1 MQTTQCPNCGY
12 RLEFDPSVSSVRC
25 DCCDSSFPID
35 RLLNKAGATAG
46 AGATSA
52 ATAASIAQLI
62 DSPDAGLVYIQNRFD
77 NTDWEAYTETLEV
90 IIPEIEEMV
99 EKSKIKFGATASAW
113 LLDFESVAYPLNKKL
128 EGLHAK
134 ASKMAEQYS
143 DVDLTAILM
152 DFDLY
157 KEVTASI
164 CDQKDALIKR
174 LENAVKY
181 AEKFA
186 LEEKA
191 LSKMKEDL
199 AAIKT
204 ALEAM
209 EPVKNPSEVPELKAA
224 QDKIDEE
231 KVKEF
236 AARGL
241 AVKEIYSDA
250 LKMMDDKNADRNELL
265 RRLESIRGY
274 SNVNEKIG
282 AVNRYYAF
290 NGEYYNF
297 CGRSFVF
304 KLKPKENLFD
314 PKALSDKTKNKKED
328 KKKKDEKPEE
338 EYNGDVLQL
347 FEVVDKKPA
356 KEPILENITQILT
369 VYGSRLY
376 YIKLDSSICYFDIV
390 TKREFELDKGKV
402 GDYVFKRDE
411 EGRIIINYNNDRT
424 AFYVRKCLPLEV
436 LKKGCIAKLLKK
448 QDEAF
453 ERRNNFSLLQVSLV
467 SDFSNTVIKEMED
480 VTEVLGTN
488 IFYLKAE
495 ELSLEEIKAKKKADA
510 KKAAPVTTEEEN
522 EKEEIKREFRVYN
535 MVSGKDRS
543 LLDENCVIHSVVDGN
558 VIFTRFSPN
567 DYNKDLYAYNIE
579 KSEEVLIENNVLD
592 YFGVIKGR
600 VYYYVGN
607 DDYCPMFSNNLEGT
621 DRIEIMTNVAKII
634 AVRAGWLYLLKRIGR
649 FNVLIKVSS
658 DGKERMVVCLDFN
671 QGIKVT
677 DTYIYYIDTAGALR
691 VARTDGK
698 ENVFIADNISAS
710 SVIVDKECIYY
721 LRKEPVD
728 RKKTS
733 SSLYCMDM
741 DGHNVRKILFDVNA
755 IDNYDKETI
764 MIKRTEEALFEIT
777 IPVDT
782 KNTKTEK
789 QTYVLTHFCKYDKAS
804 GNIETQLTLGLPDE
818 NEYEFKGCFGF
829 GKKKKFNSTYKQI
842 PKKITYKRANITKA
856 GAVFSE
862 QASEQGVNTVNPL
875 DKLNSLGGCGAGC
888 GSIISSIT
896 SKLKK

>member
-35 RLLNKAGATAG
+35 RLLNKTGATAG
-46 AGATSA
+46 AGAGSA

-77 NTDWEAYTETLEV
+77 NTDWEAYGETLEV

-99 EKSKIKFGATASAW
+99 EKSKIKFGASASAW

-134 ASKMAEQYS
+134 ASKMSEQYS
-143 DVDLTAILM
+143 DVDLTSILM

-164 CDQKDALIKR
+164 CDQKDMLIKR

-209 EPVKNPSEVPELKAA
+209 EPVKNPSDVPELKAV

-231 KVKEF
+231 KIKEF

-274 SNVNEKIG
+274 SNVNEKID
-282 AVNRYYAF
+282 ALNRYYVF

-297 CGRSFVF
+297 CGRSFIF
-304 KLKPKENLFD
+304 KTKPKENLFD
-314 PKALSDKTKNKKED
+314 PKAISNKT
-328 KKKKDEKPEE
+328 KKKDEKPEE
-338 EYNGDVLQL
+338 EYTGDVLHL
-347 FEVVDKKPA
+347 FEVINGKPA
-356 KEPILENITQILT
+356 KEPILEDITNILT

-376 YIKLDSSICYFDIV
+376 YVKLDSSICYFDIV

-402 GDYVFKRDE
+402 GDYVCSTNGMSKYKVFMN
-411 EGRIIINYNNDRT
+411 GNGT
-424 AFYVRKCLPLEV
+424 AFYIRKRLPLEV
-436 LKKGCIAKLLKK
+436 LKKGCVAKLLNK
-448 QDEAF
+448 QDEAI
-453 ERRNNFSLLQVSLV
+453 ERRNNYSLLQVSLV
-467 SDFSNTVIKEMED
+467 SDFATTAVKELVD
-480 VTEVLGTN
+480 VTEYYGNN
-488 IFYLKAE
+488 IFYTKADELDLEELKA
-495 ELSLEEIKAKKKADA
+495 AKKKAAAKDA
-510 KKAAPVTTEEEN
+510 ATANAEEEDEE
-522 EKEEIKREFRVYN
+522 EKIKLAFRVYN
-535 MVSGKDRS
+535 MHTGEDRE
-543 LLDENCVIHSVVDGN
+543 LLNDECEIHNVVEN
-558 VIFTRFSPN
+558 HVVFSKYAPN
-567 DYNKDLYAYNIE
+567 AYNKDLYVYDAENE
-579 KSEEVLIENNVLD
+579 KEVLIENNILD
-592 YFGVIKGR
+592 YFTAIKGR
-600 VYYYVGN
+600 IYYTVGN
-607 DDYCPMFSNNLEGT
+607 DDYCPLFSNNLEGT
-621 DRIEIMTNVAKII
+621 DRVEVMTNIERII
-634 AVRAGWLYLLKRIGR
+634 AIRAGWLYVLKKIGR

-658 DGKERMVVCLDFN
+658 DGKERMVVCLDF
-671 QGIKVT
+671 GCDIKVT

-698 ENVFIADNISAS
+698 ENTFIADNISAS

-721 LRKEPVD
+721 LRKEDVD
-728 RKKTS
+728 RKKTA

-741 DGHNVRKILFDVNA
+741 DGHNVRKLLFDVSV
-755 IDNYDKETI
+755 IDNFDADSI
-764 MIKRTEEALFEIT
+764 MIKRTEEALFEFE
-777 IPVDT
+777 IPVDN
-782 KNTKTEK
+782 KNHTRTERHD
-789 QTYVLTHFCKYDKAS
+789 YNLDHFCKYNKKS
-804 GNIETQLTLGLPDE
+804 GELETLLTLGLPDE
-818 NEYEFKGCFGF
+818 TEYEFKGCF
-829 GKKKKFNSTYKQI
+829 GKKKKFNSTYKQV
-842 PKKITYKRANITKA
+842 PKKTTYKRANAAKA
-856 GAVFSE
+856 GAVFGE
-862 QASEQGVNTVNPL
+862 QAGEQGVNTVNS
-875 DKLNSLGGCGAGC
+875 LNNLGGCGAGC
-888 GSIISSIT
+888 SSIISSIT